1 MKVTNEK
8 NGTLLQS
15 EEEMRERLKEIE
27 GKKGTRNENIK

>member
-8 NGTLLQS
+8 NGILLRS
-15 EEEMRERLKEIE
+15 EEEMRERLKKME